1 MKKQKSSNIG
11 SFSPSLEGGRG
22 EASNRKSLHTGSES
36 PLPRRGLGGG
46 SKINVVTL
54 GCSKNL
60 VDSEVLLNQ
69 LSMDGFEVVH
79 DSNDASD
86 IVVINTCGFI
96 HDAKEESVNTIL
108 SFVDAKGRGE
118 IEKLYVMG
126 CLSERYKADLEKEVP
141 EVDRFFGKFDMRA
154 IVSELKATYR
164 PEYIYERKITTP
176 SHFAYLK
183 ISEGCNRVCAFC
195 AIPGMTG
202 KHKSKSMDDL
212 VKEARYLAKNGVK
225 EILLIAQDLSY
236 YGIDLYG
243 KGMLAEL
250 IQKIAEI
257 DGIEWIRLHYLYPTK
272 FPMDILPLFKSV
284 PKLCKYID
292 IPLQH
297 SANNVLK
304 HMLRHVTTEETEAL
318 LQKIKAEVPG
328 IAIRTTMLV
337 GHPGETEEDFEQ
349 LKSFVQKHKFD
360 RLGAFTYSH
369 EEGTYGYKTYQDD
382 VPEDVKQARADE
394 LMGLQERISAELN
407 AAKVGQFLKVII
419 DREDDEFFVGRTE
432 FDSPEVDG
440 EVLISKETPLKKGQ
454 FCMVEITSAEEFDLY
469 GKVTPAFML
478 MR

>member
-1 MKKQKSSNIG
+1 VPLWQKNKKMKKQ
-11 SFSPSLEGGRG
+11 
-22 EASNRKSLHTGSES
+22 
-36 PLPRRGLGGG
+36 
-46 SKINVVTL
+46 KINVVTL

-79 DSNDASD
+79 DSNENSD
-86 IVVINTCGFI
+86 VVVLNTCGFI
-96 HDAKEESVNTIL
+96 GDAKEESVNTIL
-108 SFVDAKGRGE
+108 QFVDAKSRGDV
-118 IEKLYVMG
+118 EKLYVMG
-126 CLSERYKADLEKEVP
+126 CLSERYKADLENEIP
-141 EVDRFFGKFDMRA
+141 EVDKYFGKFDLKA
-154 IVSELKATYR
+154 LVGELKATYR
-164 PEYIYERKITTP
+164 PEFIYERKITTP

-202 KHKSKSMDDL
+202 KHKSKSIEEL
-212 VKEARYLAKNGVK
+212 VRETKYLAKNGVK

-297 SANNVLK
+297 SSNNVLK
-304 HMLRHVTTEETEAL
+304 HMLRQVTTEETEAL
-318 LQKIKAEVPG
+318 LSKIKEEVPG

-349 LKSFVQKHKFD
+349 LKDFVKRHRFD
-360 RLGAFTYSH
+360 RLGAFAYSH
-369 EEGTYGYKTYQDD
+369 EEGTYGYKKYEDNI
-382 VPEDVKQARADE
+382 PEEVKNARVEE
-394 LMGLQERISAELN
+394 LMAVQQIISSQLSAARI
-407 AAKVGQFLKVII
+407 GQTLKVLI
-419 DREDDEFFVGRTE
+419 DREDDEFYVGRTE

-440 EVLISKETPLKKGQ
+440 EVFISKEVKLQKGHFYQ
-454 FCMVEITSAEEFDLY
+454 VEITGAEEFDLW
-469 GKVTPAFML
+469 GKEL
-478 MR
+478 NE

>member
-1 MKKQKSSNIG
+1 MKKQ
-11 SFSPSLEGGRG
+11 
-22 EASNRKSLHTGSES
+22 
-36 PLPRRGLGGG
+36 
-46 SKINVVTL
+46 KINVVTL

-79 DSNDASD
+79 DSNDTDSD

-108 SFVDAKGRGE
+108 QFVEAKGRGD
-118 IEKLYVMG
+118 IERLYVMG
-126 CLSERYKADLEKEVP
+126 CLSERYKLDLEKEVP
-141 EVDRFFGKFDMRA
+141 EVDRFFGKFDMKA
-154 IVSELKATYR
+154 VVSELKATYR
-164 PEYIYERKITTP
+164 PEFIYERKITTP

-202 KHKSKSMDDL
+202 KHRSKSMEEL
-212 VKEARYLAKNGVK
+212 VKEAKYLAKNGVK

-250 IQKIAEI
+250 IQKIAEV
-257 DGIEWIRLHYLYPTK
+257 DGIRWIRLHYLYPTK
-272 FPMDILPLFKSV
+272 FPMDILPLFKTV

-297 SANNVLK
+297 SSNNVLK
-304 HMLRHVTTEETEAL
+304 HMLRQVTTEETEAL
-318 LQKIKAEVPG
+318 LLKIKTEIPG

-349 LKSFVQKHKFD
+349 LKGFIQKHKFD

-369 EEGTYGYKTYQDD
+369 EEGTYGYQKYSDD
-382 VPEDVKQARADE
+382 IPEEVKQARADE
-394 LMGLQERISAELN
+394 IMAIQQGISERLN
-407 AAKVGQFLKVII
+407 AAKVGQTLTVIV

-440 EVLISKETPLKKGQ
+440 EVLIGKETPLKKGQ
-454 FCMVEITSAEEFDLY
+454 FVQVEITSADEFDLY
-469 GKVTPAFML
+469 GKVASTFSL
-478 MR
+478 VI

>member
-1 MKKQKSSNIG
+1 MSKRKSTNIG
-11 SFSPSLEGGRG
+11 SFSPPSEGLG
-22 EASNRKSLHTGSES
+22 EASGA
-36 PLPRRGLGGG
+36 GGG
-46 SKINVVTL
+46 LKINVVTL

-79 DSNDASD
+79 DSNDTDSE

-96 HDAKEESVNTIL
+96 HDAKEESVNTIMQ
-108 SFVDAKGRGE
+108 FVGAKGRGE

-126 CLSERYKADLEKEVP
+126 CLSERYKLDLEKEVP
-141 EVDRFFGKFDMRA
+141 EVDRFFGKFDLKA
-154 IVSELKATYR
+154 VVSELKATYR
-164 PEYIYERKITTP
+164 PEFIYERKITTP

-212 VKEARYLAKNGVK
+212 VKEAKYLTKKGVR

-250 IQKIAEI
+250 IQRIAEI
-257 DGIEWIRLHYLYPTK
+257 DGIVWIRLHYLYPTK
-272 FPMDILPLFKSV
+272 FPMDILPLFKSI

-297 SANNVLK
+297 SSNNVLK
-304 HMLRHVTTEETEAL
+304 QMLRHVTTEETEAL
-318 LQKIKAEVPG
+318 LQKIKEAVPG
-328 IAIRTTMLV
+328 IALRTTMLI

-349 LKSFVQKHKFD
+349 LKSFVSKHRFD

-369 EEGTYGYKTYQDD
+369 EEGTYGYQKYQDD
-382 VPEDVKQARADE
+382 VPEEIKQSRQEE
-394 LMGLQERISAELN
+394 LMGIQQIISSQLN
-407 AAKVGQFLKVII
+407 AEKIGQTLQVLI
-419 DREDDEFFVGRTE
+419 DREDEEFYVGRTE

-440 EVLISKETPLKKGQ
+440 EVLISKEVSLKKGQ
-454 FCMVEITSAEEFDLY
+454 FYQVEITGSEEFDLY
-469 GKVTPAFML
+469 GKVANELIGFRPIST
-478 MR
+478 